1 MSVWM
6 RVYPPPPSIC
16 CNRNVKGGN
25 VFTTL
30 TVRLTNSL
38 SLAHNLFANLFIS
51 NSAVTMLLHI
61 LYNKLV
67 NMYPQF
73 CLKYGSVKCPVDIV
87 GKQCHMTNSSWT
99 SSQFEKGSLSVCQWS
114 VFYYT
119 LPKIVLTISQ
129 IAITPDRV
137 TRFMCFS
144 LWHNV
149 TINYV

>member
-1 MSVWM
+1 MNE
-6 RVYPPPPSIC
+6 RLPPRSIC
-16 CNRNVKGGN
+16 CNRQVKGGN

-38 SLAHNLFANLFIS
+38 SLAHSLFANLFS
-51 NSAVTMLLHI
+51 TNYAVTTMLLHI
-61 LYNKLV
+61 LCNKLV

-73 CLKYGSVKCPVDIV
+73 CLKYESVKCPLDIV

-99 SSQFEKGSLSVCQWS
+99 SSQFEKGGLSVCQWS

-119 LPKIVLTISQ
+119 LPKIALTISQ

-137 TRFMCFS
+137 THFVCF
-144 LWHNV
+144 LLRLNV